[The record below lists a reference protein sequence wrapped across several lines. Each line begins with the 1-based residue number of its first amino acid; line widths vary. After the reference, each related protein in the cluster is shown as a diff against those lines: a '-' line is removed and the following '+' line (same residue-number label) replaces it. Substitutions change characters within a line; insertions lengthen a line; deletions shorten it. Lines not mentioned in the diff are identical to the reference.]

1 MLVLFMNK
9 IYVSVPDG
17 TVLTFLPPDHAPEL
31 VRFGIGGVWFETSE
45 DVVKCIPDSF
55 FATYLASPMN
65 SSSKQEAS
73 PAVKELTLSG
83 PEFASAELF
92 PLVFDFMCRKRDDS
106 RSVLRTVGLN
116 SKQSLALDAIESFLF
131 PCTEPLGTD
140 RAECA
145 TGPRYAINPA
155 TGRVQLAML
164 PAYQSMGMGHVAVKG
179 GDFIYHEHSALC
191 KDPRFVKLVLDYK
204 RCKRS
209 LDDAMVARLN
219 EDYSLV
225 QTPITRGVIKHCEIR
240 EVERGE
246 EFVIVA
252 EEDSGTYYLDVLT
265 EADGGLEWTVV

>member
-1 MLVLFMNK
+1 MERFAPHL
-9 IYVSVPDG
+9 
-17 TVLTFLPPDHAPEL
+17 HA

-45 DVVKCIPDSF
+45 AVVKCIPDSF

-106 RSVLRTVGLN
+106 RSVLRTVGL
-116 SKQSLALDAIESFLF
+116 SPKQSLALDAIESFLF

-209 LDDAMVARLN
+209 LDEQHSTTRP
-219 EDYSLV
+219 SL
-225 QTPITRGVIKHCEIR
+225 QPARGVRKHHLHTDCPVGCTR
-240 EVERGE
+240 RR
-246 EFVIVA
+246 A
-252 EEDSGTYYLDVLT
+252 W
-265 EADGGLEWTVV
+265 APAC